1 MRDAFKRNGPSLQ
14 TACLPDLSVCWRS
27 RTLWACQRK
36 AETGEYTG
44 VTGAS
49 MHSRCRFVQA
59 LLY

>member
-14 TACLPDLSVCWRS
+14 T
-27 RTLWACQRK
+27 

-49 MHSRCRFVQA
+49 MHSRCRFVRK
-59 LLY
+59 LKPSLES